1 MYLSDFEIFL
11 KQVEVIWHRWE
22 FYSGDLLGMKV
33 EILEQFVERE
43 DEMKNILEDDEA
55 SHKNYQPYELNQ
67 E

>member
-11 KQVEVIWHRWE
+11 KQVEVIWHQWE

-33 EILEQFVERE
+33 EILEQFVEHE

-55 SHKNYQPYELNQ
+55 SHKNYQPSESNQ

>member
-1 MYLSDFEIFL
+1 
-11 KQVEVIWHRWE
+11 
-22 FYSGDLLGMKV
+22 MKV